1 DSVAAAINELDASA
15 NEVQQNTQSAADK
28 SVSANERAS
37 QGLSLVNQA
46 KTGIDA
52 LRDKVIDNT
61 DMITELSKK
70 TNEVSSVLEVITAI
84 AEQTNLLALNAAI
97 EAARAGEQ
105 GRGFAVVA
113 DEVRSLA
120 TRTRESIDQIQATI
134 GALQQDAKG
143 AVASMNDVSQQANEK
158 ADDVANVANLLV
170 DITTE
175 IKELDELNCQI
186 SEAARQQNI
195 AADEININVVNISN
209 VAGKS
214 SDDAI
219 RGKEISE
226 HLLALANDLNEQL
239 AKFKL

>member
-1 DSVAAAINELDASA
+1 MGN
-15 NEVQQNTQSAADK
+15 
-28 SVSANERAS
+28 
-37 QGLSLVNQA
+37 
-46 KTGIDA
+46 
-52 LRDKVIDNT
+52 NT
-61 DMITELSKK
+61 DMISDLSNK

-120 TRTRESIDQIQATI
+120 TRTRESIDQIQTTI
-134 GALQQDAKG
+134 GALQNDAKG
-143 AVASMNDVSQQANEK
+143 AVDSMNDASKQANEK

-186 SEAARQQNI
+186 SDAARQQNL
-195 AADEININVVNISN
+195 AADEINVNVVNISN
-209 VAGKS
+209 VAEKS
-214 SDDAI
+214 SEDAI

-226 HLLALANDLNEQL
+226 HLLTLANALNEQL